1 MHRLYCPSQNIS
13 SNKIIID
20 NKEQVHHAKN
30 VLRFKVHEEV
40 IIFDAQGN
48 EYCSILEKAL
58 PKAMIFKIKEK
69 KNFILIAKKVKVTVA
84 CALPK
89 GSRMD
94 EIIDKLTQL
103 GVERIIPLETE
114 RVIVKL
120 DKHKRISRQE
130 RWKKIALN
138 ASLQSQRDTLPIVE
152 PIKKIEEVLS
162 KSIDYDLKLIPTL
175 IGERETLKEALLK
188 NKAKNILIFIGPE
201 GDFTP
206 EEVDLAKKAGFIPV
220 SLGHL
225 VLRVE
230 TAATAVTSFIRLC
243 LDSNS

>member
-13 SNKIIID
+13 DNKIIID

-30 VLRFKVHEEV
+30 VLRLAINEEV
-40 IIFDAQGN
+40 VIFDDKGD
-48 EYCSILEKAL
+48 EYHSILEKSL
-58 PKAMIFKIKEK
+58 PKTMVFKIKDKE
-69 KNFILIAKKVKVTVA
+69 NFILIAKKVKITVA
-84 CALPK
+84 CAMPK

-120 DKHKRISRQE
+120 DKHKKILRQE

-138 ASLQSQRDTLPIVE
+138 ASLQSQRNTLPVVE
-152 PIKKIEEVLS
+152 PIENIEEVLS

-175 IGERETLKEALLK
+175 IGERETLKEVLVK
-188 NKAKNILIFIGPE
+188 NKAKNILILIGPE

-206 EEVDLAKKAGFIPV
+206 EEIDLVKKAGFIPV

-230 TAATAVTSFIRLC
+230 TAATAVTSFIKLY